1 MTMVPEVEPRGERLP
16 PPPPPRWDV
25 SQAPAAEVV
34 HSLEAGLG
42 LPRVLCGVLAARGV
56 DDPASAKA
64 FLRPLLSTLHS
75 PEDLTDLPIAVAR
88 IKEAIERE
96 EVIFIHGDYDVD
108 GMAGSAL
115 LTRWIRRLGGDA
127 EPFVPHRL
135 QDGYDLGPRG
145 VEAAVRRGA
154 SLLVTV
160 DCGILAHDAVSAAR
174 DSGLDVIVTDH
185 HAPGDTLPEAQ
196 AVLNP
201 NRIDCAYPN
210 KGLCGAGVAFK
221 LCQGL
226 ASAFSLPEEDLHPF
240 LDLVAMATVADLV
253 PLTGE
258 NRTLVRYGLKALART
273 ENLGLGRLM
282 EEVGL
287 EAEKVSAGTVG
298 FVLAPRLNAVGRLGD
313 PSLGLRLLITTDP
326 EEARSLA
333 READALNRERQEM
346 DRATLE
352 QAMANLAG
360 EYDPAEDFGVVLAA
374 EGWHPGVVGIVASR
388 VVERLHRPTILFAMH
403 GEKGR
408 GSARSIPGFHLLD
421 AVRAAGGHLERFGG
435 HRQAAGMEIRR
446 ENLGT
451 FRDAFLEAA
460 KNALMGEDL
469 RPRLGV
475 DLEVRLED
483 LTQELHDLLTYL
495 GPHGMGNP
503 RPVFLARNVEMVG
516 PARVVGSNHLKLR
529 IAQGSAALEAI
540 GFNLSDRI
548 DPGTLGR
555 GPIDVVFQLQE
566 NEFRGITTLQ
576 ARLKDLR
583 RSGGEGS

>member
-388 VVERLHRPTILFAMH
+388 VVERLHRPTVLFAMN
-403 GEKGR
+403 GEKGK

>member
-1 MTMVPEVEPRGERLP
+1 MVPEVEPRGERLP

-388 VVERLHRPTILFAMH
+388 VVERLHRPTVLFAMN
-403 GEKGR
+403 GEKGK

>member
-1 MTMVPEVEPRGERLP
+1 MVPEVEPRGERLP

-529 IAQGSAALEAI
+529 IAQGSAVLEAI